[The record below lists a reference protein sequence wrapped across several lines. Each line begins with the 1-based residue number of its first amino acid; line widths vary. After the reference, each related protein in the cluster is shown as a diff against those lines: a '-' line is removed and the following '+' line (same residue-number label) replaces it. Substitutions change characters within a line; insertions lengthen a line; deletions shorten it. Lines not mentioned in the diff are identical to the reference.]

1 MELYVGPSYTCSSV
15 GRAQVASVPEVD
27 ISTDRLMVS
36 SAARGG
42 SPRMSDSRGIF
53 MKTERLDALTRCRRT
68 LEHEGFRVSPAS
80 ELPRTGRGDYD
91 LVAENAFHRIRVYI
105 LASIEIDDPGQRF
118 RLKASAEKGET
129 RVFVEWRV
137 RWRGGACLPSWG
149 KCRAGRGGCLL
160 P

>member
-1 MELYVGPSYTCSSV
+1 
-15 GRAQVASVPEVD
+15 
-27 ISTDRLMVS
+27 
-36 SAARGG
+36 
-42 SPRMSDSRGIF
+42 

-137 RWRGGACLPSWG
+137 RWRMVSNLQRWEI
-149 KCRAGRGGCLL
+149 RGVSVDTL
-160 P
+160 